1 MYKKAFNLMQ
11 NTLNSNSDLHT
22 FDYKEIIPLESNFF
36 WLLKQGIVKTS
47 TWSEDGAV
55 ITLGYWGSDDVVG
68 QPLSLVQPYQIEC
81 LTAVKA
87 TCIPVNQ
94 CSDLS
99 DSIRRHIQQT
109 EELLYIV
116 RSERMYQRLYKILVW
131 LAQKFGKEIGVG
143 QLIDLRL
150 THQDLAE
157 VIGTTRVTVT
167 KLINQ
172 LEQEGIISRPERN
185 TIVLHFAS

>member
-1 MYKKAFNLMQ
+1 MQ
-11 NTLNSNSDLHT
+11 NTLSSNNDLQT
-22 FDYKEIIPLESNFF
+22 FGCKEIIPLESNFF
-36 WLLKQGIVKTS
+36 WLLKQGVVKTF
-47 TWSEDGAV
+47 TWNEEGSIV
-55 ITLGYWGSDDVVG
+55 TLGYWGTEDVVG
-68 QPLSLVQPYQIEC
+68 QPLSLVYPYQIEC
-81 LTAVKA
+81 LTMVKA
-87 TCIPVNQ
+87 ACIPVHQ
-94 CSDLS
+94 SYRLS

-116 RSERMYQRLYKILVW
+116 RSERMYQRLSRILVW
-131 LAQKFGKEIGVG
+131 LAQKFGKEIGAG

-157 VIGTTRVTVT
+157 IIGTTRVTVT

-185 TIVLHFAS
+185 TIVLHKDL

>member
-94 CSDLS
+94 SSYLS

>member
-1 MYKKAFNLMQ
+1 MQ
-11 NTLNSNSDLHT
+11 NTLISNSDLQT
-22 FDYKEIIPLESNFF
+22 FQFREIIPLESNFF

-47 TWSEDGAV
+47 TWNEEGSI
-55 ITLGYWGSDDVVG
+55 ITLGYWGTEDVVG
-68 QPLSLVQPYQIEC
+68 KPLSLVHPYQIEC
-81 LTAVKA
+81 LTMVKA
-87 TCIPVNQ
+87 SCIPVHQ
-94 CSDLS
+94 SYRLS

-116 RSERMYQRLYKILVW
+116 RSERMYQRLHKILVW
-131 LAQKFGKEIGVG
+131 LAQKFGREIEVG
-143 QLIDLRL
+143 KLIDLRL

-157 VIGTTRVTVT
+157 IIGTTRVTVT

-185 TIVLHFAS
+185 TIVLKTTS